1 VKRNISGHSNI
12 LWRCKYLCQMK
23 CFRGSSSNIYFLD
36 VTKVKDIR
44 HETFGW
50 YDSKKQETDT
60 GLRSTH
66 RYHTTHKERGLIFHV
81 GSESGVVDGGCSVLS
96 QNPRKITT
104 EKWQVVLMCFYSVL
118 AKLRPNCVTGMQN
131 ASYHVKAELIS
142 SVWWR
147 KDIVL
152 KWPED
157 RGSAHSAAFLPEIAK
172 TVSKHYN
179 KYVFSET
186 AEREQSTLFRSYH
199 LTIDLESV

>member
-12 LWRCKYLCQMK
+12 LWRRKYLRQTK
-23 CFRGSSSNIYFLD
+23 CFRSSSSNIYFFDLTL
-36 VTKVKDIR
+36 VNDIR
-44 HETFGW
+44 NETVGW
-50 YDSKKQETDT
+50 YDSKKQETGT

-66 RYHTTHKERGLIFHV
+66 RYHTTRKEMKLIIRV
-81 GSESGVVDGGCSVLS
+81 GSESGVVDDGCSVLS

-104 EKWQVVLMCFYSVL
+104 KKWQVVLTWFYFVI

-142 SVWWR
+142 SFSWR
-147 KDIVL
+147 EDIVL

-157 RGSAHSAAFLPEIAK
+157 RDSAHSAAILPEIAK

-186 AEREQSTLFRSYH
+186 AERAKYAVSKLPPYNCN
-199 LTIDLESV
+199 LL